1 MKKGSILI
9 TAGLTVIYFVD
20 RLAAIDGALN
30 TIKRFMELTPQTFS
44 VIKNVLHVLSILSF
58 VAFIVFI
65 NWVIIKFEKRLDELS
80 LKESDFTKNILEQM
94 ATFEKSISGSQATFE
109 KSISGSQVSFEKS
122 ISGSQATFEKS
133 ISESQATFEKSI
145 SGNSDKLDKQYD
157 YFRKEDGEIRDE
169 YRKRDTEIDIK
180 FYNKIY
186 ALKVF
191 RDKEMIRITDHY
203 NAQLKTFEDRFKIIQ
218 EVLKENNIA
227 ISLSDKVEITDP
239 NYIKA
244 LKESD
249 KGKIQEIIEY
259 NEAFKDWNIGDYG
272 TGNKQTIYGKDYS
285 IIS

>member
-94 ATFEKSISGSQATFE
+94 
-109 KSISGSQVSFEKS
+109 
-122 ISGSQATFEKS
+122 
-133 ISESQATFEKSI
+133 ATFEKSI

>member
-1 MKKGSILI
+1 MICLTFGLNIFNMKKGSILI

-94 ATFEKSISGSQATFE
+94 AT
-109 KSISGSQVSFEKS
+109 FEKS